1 LIFKAKTFGADI
13 SSLKK
18 TDDKTPEEERPE
30 VVESWQKAQN
40 KLVSEFRFDLK
51 LLALIND
58 DKDSKMIRRSSYKS
72 AKEIYKQI
80 Q

>member
-40 KLVSEFRFDLK
+40 KLVSEFRFD
-51 LLALIND
+51 
-58 DKDSKMIRRSSYKS
+58 
-72 AKEIYKQI
+72 
-80 Q
+80 